1 MRNYVPVEVPRE
13 SANDDEVRLVQW
25 LVKDGQE
32 IEAGDAVCLLESS
45 KATIECTA
53 PQAGY
58 IYLQREAGR
67 DVPVGEVIALIGAEP
82 KAPNMNLQARREAA
96 PIKAAISADSEMK
109 ISAKALLLIEK
120 HNIDAAVFAGIGL
133 VREKHVQQHLESRH
147 SSAPAR
153 QSGEFRPHSP
163 IQLRTAKVLVQ
174 AKQTIPHSY
183 LSRHVD
189 AGPVDANVEEIGTSH
204 DIMLSV
210 SDLLIMCVAEALA
223 GHPKVN
229 ATWTE
234 EGLRLHDKINVG
246 FALNQTDGTLIV
258 PVIKHANERGVI
270 GIAGAVKGFQKKSL
284 RGKLTAEDLTGGHC
298 TVTSL
303 AGSGVH
309 QVIPIIYP
317 DQSLI
322 VAIADKWGHGAFSF
336 YTVTVAYDHRIL
348 NGTEAAS
355 FLTTVSEGL
364 LRGR

>member
-25 LVKDGQE
+25 LVKDGQK
-32 IEAGDAVCLLESS
+32 IEAGEAICLLESS
-45 KATIECTA
+45 KTTIECTA

-58 IYLQREAGR
+58 IYLRRNADL

-82 KAPNMNLQARREAA
+82 VAPPIDFQDRRETGPA
-96 PIKAAISADSEMK
+96 KAAVLADPEMK
-109 ISAKALLLIEK
+109 ISGKALRLIEK
-120 HNIDAAVFAGIGL
+120 HGIDPAVFAGTGL
-133 VREKHVQQHLESRH
+133 VREKHVQAYLATRQNPALAES
-147 SSAPAR
+147 
-153 QSGEFRPHSP
+153 SGEFWPHSP
-163 IQLRTAKVLVQ
+163 IQLRTAKVLVH
-174 AKQTIPHSY
+174 AKQSIPHSY
-183 LSRHVD
+183 LSRHV
-189 AGPVDANVEEIGTSH
+189 AAKPADANVEEIGASH
-204 DIMLSV
+204 DIMLSI
-210 SDLLIMCVAEALA
+210 SDLAIMCVADALIE
-223 GHPKVN
+223 HPKVN
-229 ATWTE
+229 ATWSE
-234 EGLRLHDKINVG
+234 KGLRVHGNINVG

-258 PVIKHANERGVI
+258 PVIKNANERGVI

-284 RGKLTAEDLTGGHC
+284 RGKLTAEDLSEGHC

-303 AGSGVH
+303 VGSGVH

-317 DQSLI
+317 DQSVI
-322 VAIADKWGHGAFSF
+322 VAIGDKWGHGDFSF